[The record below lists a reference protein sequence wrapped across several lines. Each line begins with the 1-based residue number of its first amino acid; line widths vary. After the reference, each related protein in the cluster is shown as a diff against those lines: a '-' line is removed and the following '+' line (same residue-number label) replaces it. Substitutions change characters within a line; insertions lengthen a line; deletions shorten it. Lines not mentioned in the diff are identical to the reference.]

1 MLRHLASYLTSAQ
14 GFALRLKIKENG
26 LWHSPCLDGELV
38 LELFSD
44 SDWGAHKRTRKSV
57 SAGAI
62 FFQGCLLA
70 ATSRS
75 QRVVSLSSAEAEL
88 HAAVSTTCDGILLR
102 LSLEFCTG
110 RKVGL
115 KLVLDNMAAKQV
127 LFRSGV
133 GRIRH
138 RSCRILWI
146 QQHVKEKSLTVS
158 SVPTKW
164 NPADLGTKKLS
175 MDRMQLFM
183 NLVGVCNEDSDAL
196 VGSNVL
202 VRAVSRLQI
211 LCVLMMS
218 SITSFG
224 DALSD
229 DTMEETWSWHDA
241 LDYFG
246 MFLVVMSC
254 VYSFMK
260 SCLWLRTLSSRTDG
274 STQTPLVLMADAST
288 QTMRGMG
295 SLDTSAGYPPRSD
308 VSQCFQMTLAVSGQ
322 GERFHVQTC
331 GHVRNRRVKLLQPCR
346 DCIPRISLG

>member
-1 MLRHLASYLTSAQ
+1 M
-14 GFALRLKIKENG
+14 
-26 LWHSPCLDGELV
+26 
-38 LELFSD
+38 
-44 SDWGAHKRTRKSV
+44 
-57 SAGAI
+57 
-62 FFQGCLLA
+62 
-70 ATSRS
+70 
-75 QRVVSLSSAEAEL
+75 VSLSSAEAEL
-88 HAAVSTTCDGILLR
+88 QAAVSRTCDGILLR
-102 LSLEFCTG
+102 LCLEFGTG

-115 KLVLDNMAAKQV
+115 KLMLDNMAAKQV

-138 RSCRILWI
+138 LSCRILWI
-146 QQHVKEKSLTVS
+146 QQHVKEKSLTVA

-175 MDRMQLFM
+175 MDRMQLLM
-183 NLVGVCNEDSDAL
+183 NLVGVYNEDSDAL
-196 VGSNVL
+196 VGSTVL
-202 VRAVSRLQI
+202 EVEQQRETFKRVMRVFATKTDTPSVSFAKNMMH
-211 LCVLMMS
+211 VLMMS

-229 DTMEETWSWHDA
+229 DTAEETWSWHDA
-241 LDYFG
+241 LDYHG

-260 SCLWLRTLSSRTDG
+260 CCLSLRTLSSRTDG

-295 SLDTSAGYPPRSD
+295 SLDTSAGYPSRSD
-308 VSQCFQMTLAVSGQ
+308 ASQCFQMTLAVSGQ

-346 DCIPRISLG
+346 DCIPGISLG